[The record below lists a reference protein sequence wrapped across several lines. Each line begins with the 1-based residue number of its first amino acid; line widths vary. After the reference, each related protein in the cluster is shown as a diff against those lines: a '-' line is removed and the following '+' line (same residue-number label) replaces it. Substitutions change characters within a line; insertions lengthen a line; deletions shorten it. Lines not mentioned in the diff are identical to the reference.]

1 MYAEDA
7 VTKFL
12 LLTPNL
18 GRLCQPP
25 SEVRSLGIRPSQ
37 AKIMEHLALYGTKTM
52 GEMAQIFGISLP
64 SVTEL
69 VNKLVNTGF
78 VERVADKSDRRIVKV
93 SLTPSAKGLSE
104 KIISAYR
111 NKIEYALSTLSK
123 DESEKLIGYLE
134 RMVGREGG
142 RQ

>member
-1 MYAEDA
+1 MYTEDA

-25 SEVRSLGIRPSQ
+25 AEVRSLGIPPSQ
-37 AKIMEHLALYGTKTM
+37 AKILEHLALHGTKTM
-52 GEMAQIFGISLP
+52 SEIAKNFGISLP
-64 SVTEL
+64 SLSEL
-69 VNKLVNTGF
+69 VNKLVDTGF

-93 SLTPSAKGLSE
+93 RLTPSAKGLSE

-111 NKIEYALSTLSK
+111 NKIEYALSMLSK
-123 DESEKLIGYLE
+123 DECEKLIGYLE
-134 RMVGREGG
+134 RMVDRE
-142 RQ
+142 